1 MLYYSAAPDVAT
13 VAQDGTVTA
22 VAKGKAKITAYIN
35 GCAYNCNVTVKE
47 SVTPL
52 ERRIVLYWEKIGEK
66 PVFFPENGPQKASKK
81 FPKSP

>member
-1 MLYYSAAPDVAT
+1 MAT

-52 ERRIVLYWEKIGEK
+52 ERRIVLYWEKNWGK
-66 PVFFPENGPQKASKK
+66 TRFLPRKRASKSLK
-81 FPKSP
+81 EISQKPLTMPYFLV